1 MLQAPRKLDA
11 SMAAADDD
19 PAVTPIVEGND
30 GGKSGDDDGKSG
42 DDGGDKGGAGGEGG
56 RARSHS
62 RSRSASPTPPP
73 KGTQSTETLAS
84 QLAQMVARG
93 EKIPTLEDDD
103 FLLDAGKE
111 REGEGNLNAVAV
123 AQGEKRGRMKQEA
136 TTRKDSTTRKAPRRP
151 GSESDSDLLPG
162 ASKSRKSGSGGR
174 AGEAGS
180 SKASP
185 AAGKASARGKGKS
198 VDLVSSDSEDD
209 KEQKDG
215 SRHLSV
221 QVSQIYKDWAG
232 IALDATR
239 RRFQTMM
246 MVRDGYPLKTQTPY
260 KVLNYKL
267 VLRAASAVMSAKDA
281 AQFIAQMERAFKD
294 TDKA

>member
-1 MLQAPRKLDA
+1 MCGRVGGGRLLRHGLHHALEQLAGGR
-11 SMAAADDD
+11 
-19 PAVTPIVEGND
+19 
-30 GGKSGDDDGKSG
+30 GGK
-42 DDGGDKGGAGGEGG
+42 GGEEPDLAGDLVRRQVVAQVGPQRGAVQRRTG
-56 RARSHS
+56 RALDEGDEGRSGVRAAYADRRRARES
-62 RSRSASPTPPP
+62 RELNDR
-73 KGTQSTETLAS
+73 
-84 QLAQMVARG
+84 
-93 EKIPTLEDDD
+93 EDAA
-103 FLLDAGKE
+103 L
-111 REGEGNLNAVAV
+111 
-123 AQGEKRGRMKQEA
+123 
-136 TTRKDSTTRKAPRRP
+136 
-151 GSESDSDLLPG
+151 
-162 ASKSRKSGSGGR
+162 GR

-198 VDLVSSDSEDD
+198 VDLVSSDSEDG

-215 SRHLSV
+215 SRHQSV